1 MSRLSQEPRRLRPDE
16 TPVRAS
22 AISVGGRSER
32 GLPCLLIVVLIVG
45 WLVAASVYRS
55 DHCIYFLGHWIE
67 MTHPASNW
75 LFCQSGEAVC
85 TASILIMHSGE

>member
-1 MSRLSQEPRRLRPDE
+1 MSRLSQEPRRQRREKPDAVFSD
-16 TPVRAS
+16 PRDWARLIAGSLVFW
-22 AISVGGRSER
+22 
-32 GLPCLLIVVLIVG
+32 IVVLIVG

-75 LFCQSGEAVC
+75 LFCQ
-85 TASILIMHSGE
+85 